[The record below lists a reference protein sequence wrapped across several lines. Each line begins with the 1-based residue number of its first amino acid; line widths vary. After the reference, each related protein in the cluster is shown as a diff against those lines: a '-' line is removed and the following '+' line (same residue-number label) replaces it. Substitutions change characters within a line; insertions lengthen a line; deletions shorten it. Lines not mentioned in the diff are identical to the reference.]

1 MSDFEEIKKYNLEE
15 CIVYFKANLFQDEYL
30 SNFRFLSLNGEIEK
44 NKIRNMTWRI
54 FLNVFSQDE
63 TISDWIET
71 LTKQREEYK
80 TKLKTLL
87 KTPKLQGDP
96 LGGASNSNNE
106 EWKKYYIE
114 KDMKDLIKLDLSRT
128 YQELKLFHDE
138 KIVTMLSNILFIW
151 SKENIDLGYKQGMN
165 DLLSIIFLAFY
176 PFYYPNDT
184 KNTKEDLIKFSS
196 QFELAMHHS
205 KDLYLFFND
214 ENNFESDLYFTFN
227 NLMKRGMKDL
237 YCLTE
242 NEHKKIDYK
251 KYELFEN
258 EWTKEENDDFVNPLL
273 TRCSLI
279 IKEKLK
285 MIDPLLY
292 QHFINI
298 ELNTGI
304 VLQRWLKCI
313 FCREYELNEI
323 FTLWDAIFSN
333 EDDNNYPLI
342 FIDFL
347 AIAMIINIRNELFEG
362 GQTECF
368 ALLFK
373 YPHQENVLQLIKIS
387 ERIKNSID
395 LIKNKQN
402 VSINEILTGE
412 KNEENEN
419 TNKKSII
426 KNFISDE
433 NLKNIEN
440 TMKKGG
446 EILTGALNSV
456 GGFFNKMQQKIVK
469 KDDFVVNINNPH
481 DANEKLMSLLKKYSG
496 KMNHS
501 DLRQLYGVIDYLK
514 KNYE

>member
-151 SKENIDLGYKQGMN
+151 SQENIDLGYKQGMN

-196 QFELAMHHS
+196 QFELAMKHS

-227 NLMKRGMKDL
+227 NLMKKGMKDL
-237 YCLTE
+237 YDLKE
-242 NEHKKIDYK
+242 NDNKKINYK

-258 EWTKEENDDFVNPLL
+258 EWTKEQNDDFKNPLL
-273 TRCSLI
+273 IRCSLI

-285 MIDPLLY
+285 KIDPLLY
-292 QHFINI
+292 QHFENI
-298 ELNTGI
+298 QLNTGI

-313 FCREYELNEI
+313 FCREYDLNEI
-323 FTLWDAIFSN
+323 FILWDAIFAN

-342 FIDFL
+342 FIDFI

-368 ALLFK
+368 SYLFK
-373 YPHQENVLQLIKIS
+373 YPHQDNIIQIIKIS

-395 LIKNKQN
+395 LINKNKN
-402 VSINEILTGE
+402 VSINEIITGE
-412 KNEENEN
+412 KDEEIQDKNP
-419 TNKKSII
+419 KSII
-426 KNFISDE
+426 KNLISDE
-433 NLKNIEN
+433 NLKTIEN

-446 EILTGALNSV
+446 EILTEALNSV
-456 GGFFNKMQQKIVK
+456 GGFFNKIVK
-469 KDDFVVNINNPH
+469 KDDSSVNINNPH
-481 DANEKLMSLLKKYSG
+481 DANEKLFNLLKKYSG
-496 KMNHS
+496 KMS
-501 DLRQLYGVIDYLK
+501 KDDYREFYGVVDYLK
-514 KNYE
+514 KNFE

>member
-1 MSDFEEIKKYNLEE
+1 MSNLEEIKKYNLEE

-71 LTKQREEYK
+71 LSKQREEYK
-80 TKLKTLL
+80 IKSKNLL
-87 KTPKLQGDP
+87 KKTKFQGDP
-96 LGGASNSNNE
+96 LGGGSNSNNE
-106 EWKKYYIE
+106 EWKNYYIE

-285 MIDPLLY
+285 MIDPLLF
-292 QHFINI
+292 QHFLNI

-412 KNEENEN
+412 KDEQNEN

-433 NLKNIEN
+433 NLKTIEN

-446 EILTGALNSV
+446 EILTEALNSV
-456 GGFFNKMQQKIVK
+456 GGFFNKIVK
-469 KDDFVVNINNPH
+469 KDDSSVNINNPH

>member
-1 MSDFEEIKKYNLEE
+1 
-15 CIVYFKANLFQDEYL
+15 
-30 SNFRFLSLNGEIEK
+30 
-44 NKIRNMTWRI
+44 
-54 FLNVFSQDE
+54 
-63 TISDWIET
+63 
-71 LTKQREEYK
+71 
-80 TKLKTLL
+80 
-87 KTPKLQGDP
+87 
-96 LGGASNSNNE
+96 
-106 EWKKYYIE
+106 
-114 KDMKDLIKLDLSRT
+114 MKDLIKLDLSRT

-138 KIVTMLSNILFIW
+138 KIVTMLSNILLIW

-196 QFELAMHHS
+196 QFELAMKHS

-258 EWTKEENDDFVNPLL
+258 EWTKEENDDFVNPLF

-395 LIKNKQN
+395 LINKNKN
-402 VSINEILTGE
+402 VSINEIITGE
-412 KNEENEN
+412 KDEEIQDKNP
-419 TNKKSII
+419 KSII
-426 KNFISDE
+426 KNLISDE
-433 NLKNIEN
+433 NLKTIEN

-446 EILTGALNSV
+446 EILTEALNSV
-456 GGFFNKMQQKIVK
+456 GGFFNKLVK
-469 KDDFVVNINNPH
+469 KDDSSVNINNPH
-481 DANEKLMSLLKKYSG
+481 DANEKLFNLLKKYSG

>member
-1 MSDFEEIKKYNLEE
+1 MSDLQEIKKNNLEE
-15 CIVYFKANLFQDEYL
+15 CVVYFKANLLQDEYL
-30 SNFRFLSLNGEIEK
+30 NNLKIMSLNGEIEK

-54 FLNVFSQDE
+54 FLNVFSPEE

-87 KTPKLQGDP
+87 KAQKLQGDP
-96 LGGASNSNNE
+96 LGGGSNSNNE

-114 KDMKDLIKLDLSRT
+114 KDMKDLIELDLKRT
-128 YQELKLFHDE
+128 YQELNLFHDE
-138 KIVTMLSNILFIW
+138 KIIKMLSNILLIW

-165 DLLSIIFLAFY
+165 DLLSIIFIAFY

-227 NLMKRGMKDL
+227 NLMKKGMKDL
-237 YCLTE
+237 YDLKE
-242 NEHKKIDYK
+242 NDNKKINYK

-258 EWTKEENDDFVNPLL
+258 EWTKEQNDDFKNPLL
-273 TRCSLI
+273 IRCSLI

-285 MIDPLLY
+285 KIDPLLY
-292 QHFINI
+292 QHFENI
-298 ELNTGI
+298 QLNTGI

-313 FCREYELNEI
+313 FCREYDLNEI
-323 FTLWDAIFSN
+323 FILWDAIFAN

-342 FIDFL
+342 FIDFI

-368 ALLFK
+368 SYLFK
-373 YPHQENVLQLIKIS
+373 YPHQDNIIQIIKIS

-395 LIKNKQN
+395 LINKNKN
-402 VSINEILTGE
+402 VSINEIITGE
-412 KNEENEN
+412 KDEEIQDKNP
-419 TNKKSII
+419 KSII
-426 KNFISDE
+426 KNLISDE
-433 NLKNIEN
+433 NLKTIEN

-446 EILTGALNSV
+446 EILTEALNSV
-456 GGFFNKMQQKIVK
+456 GGFFNKIVK
-469 KDDFVVNINNPH
+469 KDDSSVNINNPH
-481 DANEKLMSLLKKYSG
+481 DANEKLNNLLKKYSG
-496 KMNHS
+496 KMNHQ
-501 DLRQLYGVIDYLK
+501 DLREFSSVIEYLK
-514 KNYE
+514 KNFE

>member
-96 LGGASNSNNE
+96 LGGGSNSNNE
-106 EWKKYYIE
+106 EWKNYYIE

-128 YQELKLFHDE
+128 YQEINLFHDE
-138 KIVTMLSNILFIW
+138 KIITMLSNILLIW

-196 QFELAMHHS
+196 QFELAMKHS

-227 NLMKRGMKDL
+227 NLMKKGMKDL
-237 YCLTE
+237 YDLKE
-242 NEHKKIDYK
+242 NDNKKINYK

-258 EWTKEENDDFVNPLL
+258 EWTKEQNDDFKNPLL
-273 TRCSLI
+273 IRCSLI

-323 FTLWDAIFSN
+323 FTLWDAILPN

-342 FIDFL
+342 FIDFI

-368 ALLFK
+368 SYLFK
-373 YPHQENVLQLIKIS
+373 YPHQDNIIQIIKIS

-395 LIKNKQN
+395 LINKNKN
-402 VSINEILTGE
+402 VSINEIITGE
-412 KNEENEN
+412 KDEEIQDKNP
-419 TNKKSII
+419 KSII
-426 KNFISDE
+426 KKLISDE
-433 NLKNIEN
+433 NLKTIEN

-446 EILTGALNSV
+446 EILTEALNSV
-456 GGFFNKMQQKIVK
+456 GGFFNKIVK
-469 KDDFVVNINNPH
+469 KDDSSVNINNPH
-481 DANEKLMSLLKKYSG
+481 DANEKLFNLLKKYSG
-496 KMNHS
+496 KMS
-501 DLRQLYGVIDYLK
+501 KDDYREFYGVVDYLK
-514 KNYE
+514 KNFE